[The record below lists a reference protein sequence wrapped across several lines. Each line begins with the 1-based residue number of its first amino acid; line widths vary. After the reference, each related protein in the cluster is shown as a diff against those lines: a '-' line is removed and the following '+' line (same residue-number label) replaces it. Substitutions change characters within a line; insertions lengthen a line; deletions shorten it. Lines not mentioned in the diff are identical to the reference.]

1 MDMIRGA
8 IENTVS
14 ISQFNKGLAGRIFE
28 EVKRH
33 GAKVVMKNNVAECV
47 LMSPK
52 EYVRLMDEI
61 NDARL
66 LAEASAR
73 MSHFDPDALL
83 SDHQIDE
90 ALGLAPEDYA
100 DISEVEFE

>member
-1 MDMIRGA
+1 MDGLRGA

-28 EVKRH
+28 DVKRN
-33 GAKVVMKNNVAECV
+33 GAKVVMKNNMAECV
-47 LMSPK
+47 LMSPQ

-61 NDARL
+61 NDAKL

-73 MSHFDPDALL
+73 MSHFDPAMLL
-83 SDHQIDE
+83 TNDQIDE
-90 ALGLAPEDYA
+90 ALGLSPEDYA

>member
-1 MDMIRGA
+1 MDAIRGA

-28 EVKRH
+28 EVKRC
-33 GAKVVMKNNVAECV
+33 GAKVVMKNNSAECV
-47 LMSPK
+47 LMSPE
-52 EYVRLMDEI
+52 EYVRLMDEV

-73 MSHFDPDALL
+73 MSHYDPDKLL
-83 SDHQIDE
+83 TDQQIDE
-90 ALGLAPEDYA
+90 ALGLSPGDYT